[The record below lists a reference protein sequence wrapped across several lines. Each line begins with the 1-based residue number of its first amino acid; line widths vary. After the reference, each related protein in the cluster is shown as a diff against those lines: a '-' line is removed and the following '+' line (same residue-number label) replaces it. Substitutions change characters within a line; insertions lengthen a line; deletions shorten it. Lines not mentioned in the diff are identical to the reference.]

1 MKNHFLIIDHNRDG
15 EHEYYDSVL
24 VSTSMSEAE
33 MDDNQN
39 SWEESFLYWQFGG
52 IQEEED
58 ENGDIWS
65 DHRIVSIYEFKP
77 VPEENVPVLDQYFGT
92 FDLDEI
98 IRDVMKEREEDREKT

>member
-1 MKNHFLIIDHNRDG
+1 MTNYFYITDKNRDG
-15 EHEYYDSVL
+15 GHEYYDFVL

-39 SWEESFLYWQFGG
+39 SWQESFLYWQFGG
-52 IQEEED
+52 IQEED

-65 DHRIVSIYEFKP
+65 DYRVVSIYEFKP
-77 VPEENVPVLDQYFGT
+77 VPEEHVPVLDQYFGT